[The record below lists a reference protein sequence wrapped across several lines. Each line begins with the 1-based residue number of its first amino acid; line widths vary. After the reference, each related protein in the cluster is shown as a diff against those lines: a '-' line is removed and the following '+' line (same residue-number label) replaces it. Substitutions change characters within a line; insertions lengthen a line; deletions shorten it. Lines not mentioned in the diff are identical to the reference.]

1 MTAKFIVEEGPS
13 KGLVF
18 SLKDNRQWIFGRDP
32 DSCSFVI
39 EDASVSRKQLACYE
53 SSEGITAEN
62 LSSTNPSLLN
72 GKELISPV
80 LLNDNDLIKI
90 GNTTLHFYNQAEND
104 LEEEAEPLETIIR
117 PPLNTPLEET
127 LHGFEEDVSEK
138 TPLDETPDIINNEL
152 NKETTEQPL
161 EQLRENMTT
170 MEDDDTHNPQNA
182 NPQEGTPQESN
193 QQEANPIEAEEEK
206 VQKASE
212 DTTSEDNPSS
222 PDTIFDEETSTPQN
236 YAEINFGFLDSG
248 RWMLKVVAGPN
259 NGAEFLM
266 QAGSDYLIG
275 TDPNT
280 CDIVFQD
287 SSVSRQHLRI
297 SITAENT
304 LTLEDLNSRNGTTVD
319 GIPIRGKNALTPND
333 LISIGTT
340 SFTIFDREGVMDT
353 IATPLMPTVAKPL
366 PQEGAKTEGET
377 SLKDVELPNVIPSS
391 AKDGHTP
398 SHTLGAFILIAILT
412 GVFIVIGIGTSNLF
426 KSEPLPVA
434 TVVDAEKLIK
444 DALSHFPNIKYTYNK
459 SSGQLMLVGHVL
471 TAYDR
476 NQLISSLQGLRF
488 IKYKDDTGIVIDE
501 YVWKDI
507 NQSLEGK
514 PEWKGVTVVASKP
527 GHFVVSGFLK
537 TRAQAY
543 NLADFLSAN
552 FPYPHLLDNQ
562 VIVEEDLASS
572 IDNILYN
579 KGFRDVSVSLSN
591 GEVTLS
597 GSIPAGEGKTM
608 QELIPLIQ
616 AVRGI
621 RTVYNNTIEL
631 TPEKAI
637 TDISKQYNVSGTS
650 KQGNEFSA
658 VINGRILMKGDQ
670 LDGMTITSIQ
680 PSLILLEKDGVQYRI
695 EFGSSQKK

>member
-18 SLKDNRQWIFGRDP
+18 SLKNNRQWIFGRDP
-32 DSCSFVI
+32 DSCNFVL
-39 EDASVSRKQLACYE
+39 EDASVSRKQFACYE

-62 LSSTNPSLLN
+62 LSSTNPSLIN
-72 GKELISPV
+72 GKELIAPV
-80 LLNDNDLIKI
+80 LLNDNDIVKI
-90 GNTTLHFYNQAEND
+90 GNTTLHFYSQED
-104 LEEEAEPLETIIR
+104 PLEQPEEPLETITKN
-117 PPLNTPLEET
+117 PSNEPLENT
-127 LHGFEEDVSEK
+127 LKGFEDDSSEK
-138 TPLDETPDIINNEL
+138 TPPDETPNIINSEL
-152 NKETTEQPL
+152 TQEST
-161 EQLRENMTT
+161 EQLRENIMTA
-170 MEDDDTHNPQNA
+170 ENNDTNNPR
-182 NPQEGTPQESN
+182 ET
-193 QQEANPIEAEEEK
+193 EEEK
-206 VQKASE
+206 SENASE
-212 DTTSEDNPSS
+212 DSS
-222 PDTIFDEETSTPQN
+222 SNPDTIFDEETPEQHN

-248 RWMLKVVAGPN
+248 RWMLKVVGGPN

-304 LTLEDLNSRNGTTVD
+304 LTVEDLNSRNGTTID
-319 GIPIRGKNALTPND
+319 GIPIRGKNALTSND

-353 IATPLMPTVAKPL
+353 IATPLMPVIARSL
-366 PQEGAKTEGET
+366 TEEET
-377 SLKDVELPNVIPSS
+377 KIGDQIPLKDIELPNVIPSS
-391 AKDGHTP
+391 KTDGHTP

-412 GVFIVIGIGTSNLF
+412 GIFIVIGIGTSNLF
-426 KSEPLPVA
+426 KSEPLPVT
-434 TVVDAEKLIK
+434 TVVNPDKLIQ

-459 SSGQLMLVGHVL
+459 SAGQLMLVGHVL

-488 IKYKDDTGIVIDE
+488 IKSKDDTGIVIDE

-514 PEWKGVTVVASKP
+514 PEWKGVTVVASTP

-572 IDNILYN
+572 IDNILYS
-579 KGFRDVSVSLSN
+579 KGFRDVSIALSN

-597 GSIPAGEGKTM
+597 GNVPAGEGKTI
-608 QELIPLIQ
+608 QALIPSIQ
-616 AVRGI
+616 AIRGI
-621 RTVYNNTIEL
+621 RTVYNNTTEL
-631 TPEKAI
+631 TPEKAL

-650 KQGNEFSA
+650 KQGNAFSA

-670 LDGMTITSIQ
+670 LDGMTITDIQ
-680 PSLILLEKDGVQYRI
+680 PSLILLEKDGAQYRI